1 MRAGIA
7 AVAMLCGLAACSG
20 GSETAPDEGT
30 TSASTA
36 PAAST
41 AADCVATA
49 GEPVQGSPASGTG
62 SSSVQL
68 GPSSAITADEAAR
81 EAPARSGKPLILAG
95 TVFANC
101 TTPAAGAVINVWQ
114 TDSRGRYGPVD
125 ENGDPRCCYLQ
136 GSVETDANGAYT
148 IRTIKPGHYRGAGVP
163 PPAHIHLEVHYR
175 SGGLLTEVFFADDP
189 DLKADPEGGVIEL
202 RDESGTLTG
211 RFDIVLSER

>member
-1 MRAGIA
+1 MRTGIA
-7 AVAMLCGLAACSG
+7 ALATLCGLAACSG
-20 GSETAPDEGT
+20 GSETAPVAE
-30 TSASTA
+30 TA

-68 GPSSAITADEAAR
+68 GPSSAITEEEAAR

-95 TVFANC
+95 TVFADC

-114 TDSRGRYGPVD
+114 TDARGRYGPVD

-136 GSVETDANGAYT
+136 GSVETDENGAYT
-148 IRTIKPGHYRGAGVP
+148 IKTIKPGHYRGAGVP
-163 PPAHIHLEVHYR
+163 PPAHIHMEVHYR
-175 SGGLLTEVFFADDP
+175 GGGLLTEVFFADDP
-189 DLKADPEGGVIEL
+189 YLEGEREEGVVEL